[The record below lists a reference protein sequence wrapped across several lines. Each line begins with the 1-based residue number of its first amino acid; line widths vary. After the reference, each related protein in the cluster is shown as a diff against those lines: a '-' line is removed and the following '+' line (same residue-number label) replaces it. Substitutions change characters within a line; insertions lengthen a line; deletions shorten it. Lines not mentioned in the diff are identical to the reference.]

1 MQRIMQA
8 QALGDSQ
15 RQAFMAGKK
24 VMEINPRHPL
34 IVGLL
39 EKVKENEE
47 DASAA
52 DTARLL
58 FETAL
63 LESGYPMQ
71 DHQKF
76 ASRVRA
82 DHLSFN
88 SEPRYNWI
96 YMCLY
101 GKHVNCCILPVN
113 AVSGS
118 YTPSLC
124 NPNTMHSKLQ
134 EHAKSSRS
142 MHGLG

>member
-8 QALGDSQ
+8 QALGDSSK
-15 RQAFMAGKK
+15 QAYMQGKK
-24 VMEINPRHPL
+24 TMEINPRHPL

-39 EKVKENEE
+39 DKVQADED

-82 DHLSFN
+82 PHTCTAAGSHRCVAALSKQFVLSIAGSATMERDHNDDLAHPSTTR
-88 SEPRYNWI
+88 PRSTH
-96 YMCLY
+96 MPT
-101 GKHVNCCILPVN
+101 KHK
-113 AVSGS
+113 G
-118 YTPSLC
+118 
-124 NPNTMHSKLQ
+124 
-134 EHAKSSRS
+134 
-142 MHGLG
+142 G